1 MPIASRSGSNITRDA
16 PSDKRRQRR
25 PLCSTMK
32 SHMPGA
38 TPFLF
43 HDLHPDSE
51 NFRDD
56 VLRGLAQ
63 PRKALAPKYFYDAR
77 GSELFEAI
85 CDLPEYYPT
94 RTELAM
100 MQASALEMAHLLG
113 ADCLLIEYGAGS
125 GRKTRVLI
133 EALAPAAYVA
143 IDISRTALQQCA
155 AELAAA
161 YPKVKVAAVCAD
173 YSRPI
178 DLPVIDGIQHQRRV
192 IYFPGST
199 IGNFTRPDA
208 LGFLR
213 HAHALAGKGG
223 AMLVGVDLK
232 KDPARLHAA
241 YNDAQGVTAAF
252 NLNLLERIN
261 RELDGDFDLA
271 AFEHHAFYD
280 AIEGRIE
287 MHLRSLR
294 DQTVR
299 VAGQTFTFRNGET
312 MHTENSCKYSV
323 EAFQQ
328 LAREAKFT
336 PAHCWTDPE
345 RLFSV
350 HYLLAE

>member
-1 MPIASRSGSNITRDA
+1 MSGTA
-16 PSDKRRQRR
+16 PYQYY
-25 PLCSTMK
+25 
-32 SHMPGA
+32 
-38 TPFLF
+38 
-43 HDLHPDSE
+43 DLHPDSE

-56 VLRGLAQ
+56 VLNGLAQ
-63 PRKALAPKYFYDAR
+63 ARKALPPKYFYDAR

-94 RTELAM
+94 RTELTM
-100 MQASALEMAHLLG
+100 MQTRVAEMARLLG
-113 ADCLLIEYGAGS
+113 PACLLIEYGAGS

-143 IDISRTALQQCA
+143 IEISRTALQQCA

-161 YPKVKVAAVCAD
+161 YPRVKVAAVCAD
-173 YSRPI
+173 YSRPMS
-178 DLPVIDGIQHQRRV
+178 LPAIDGIAPRRRV

-208 LGFLR
+208 LAFLR
-213 HAHALAGKGG
+213 HTHALAGTGG

-252 NLNLLERIN
+252 NLNLLARIN
-261 RELDGDFDLA
+261 HELDGNFDLA

-280 AIEGRIE
+280 VVEGRIE

-294 DQTVR
+294 DQSVR
-299 VAGQTFTFRNGET
+299 VAGSSFAFTRGET
-312 MHTENSCKYSV
+312 IHTENSCKYSV
-323 EAFQQ
+323 DEFQQ
-328 LAREAKFT
+328 LARQAGFV
-336 PAHCWTDPE
+336 PVQCWCDE
-345 RLFSV
+345 EQLFSV
-350 HYLLAE
+350 HYLTVSA

>member
-1 MPIASRSGSNITRDA
+1 MPASA
-16 PSDKRRQRR
+16 PFQ
-25 PLCSTMK
+25 
-32 SHMPGA
+32 
-38 TPFLF
+38 F

-56 VLRGLAQ
+56 VLNGLAQ

-85 CDLPEYYPT
+85 CEQPEYYPT

-100 MQASALEMAHLLG
+100 MQTHAPAMARLLG
-113 ADCLLIEYGAGS
+113 SQCLLIEYGAGS

-133 EALAPAAYVA
+133 EALAPAAYVP

-155 AELAAA
+155 GELAAA
-161 YPKVKVAAVCAD
+161 YPQVKVAAVCAD
-173 YSRPI
+173 YSRPM
-178 DLPVIDGIQHQRRV
+178 DLPQIDGLQHARHV

-199 IGNFTRPDA
+199 IGNFTRADA

-213 HAHALAGKGG
+213 HAYTLAGKGG

-252 NLNLLERIN
+252 NLNLLTRIN
-261 RELDGDFDLA
+261 RELDGNFDLA

-280 AIEGRIE
+280 AMEGRIE

-294 DQTVR
+294 DQVVR
-299 VAGQTFTFRNGET
+299 VAGHTFTFGQGET
-312 MHTENSCKYSV
+312 MHTENSCKYSLD
-323 EAFQQ
+323 EFQQ
-328 LAREAKFT
+328 LAREAHFT
-336 PAHCWTDPE
+336 PAQSWIDPE
-345 RLFSV
+345 QLFSI
-350 HYLLAE
+350 HYLLAD

>member
-1 MPIASRSGSNITRDA
+1 MPF
-16 PSDKRRQRR
+16 Q
-25 PLCSTMK
+25 
-32 SHMPGA
+32 
-38 TPFLF
+38 FY
-43 HDLHPDSE
+43 DLHPDTE

-56 VLRGLAQ
+56 VVNGLAQ
-63 PRKALAPKYFYDAR
+63 SRKALPPKYFYDAR

-100 MQASALEMAHLLG
+100 MQASARDIAQRLG
-113 ADCLLIEYGAGS
+113 PDCLLIEYGAGS

-173 YSRPI
+173 YSRPMQ
-178 DLPVIDGIQHQRRV
+178 LPVIEGIAPRRRV

-199 IGNFTRPDA
+199 IGNFTRADA
-208 LGFLR
+208 LAFLR
-213 HAHALAGKGG
+213 QAHALAGSGG
-223 AMLVGVDLK
+223 AMLAGVDLK
-232 KDPARLHAA
+232 KAPARLHAA

-252 NLNLLERIN
+252 NMNLLARIN
-261 RELDGDFDLA
+261 RELEGNFELT

-280 AIEGRIE
+280 GTAGRIE

-294 DQTVR
+294 EQTVR
-299 VAGQTFTFRNGET
+299 IAGQSFSFGSGET
-312 MHTENSCKYSV
+312 IHTENSCKYAV
-323 EAFQQ
+323 AEFQQ
-328 LAREAKFT
+328 LARDAGFT
-336 PAHCWTDPE
+336 AAHCWVDAE
-345 RLFSV
+345 QLFSV
-350 HYLLAE
+350 HHLQVP

>member
-1 MPIASRSGSNITRDA
+1 
-16 PSDKRRQRR
+16 
-25 PLCSTMK
+25 
-32 SHMPGA
+32 MPGQA
-38 TPFLF
+38 TFQF

-56 VLRGLAQ
+56 VLNGLAQ

-100 MQASALEMAHLLG
+100 MQAHAPSMARLLG
-113 ADCLLIEYGAGS
+113 PQCLLIEYGAGS

-133 EALAPAAYVA
+133 EALAPAAYVP

-155 AELAAA
+155 GELAAA
-161 YPKVKVAAVCAD
+161 YPQVKVAAVCAD
-173 YSRPI
+173 YSRPM
-178 DLPVIDGIQHQRRV
+178 DLPRIDGIQNQRRV

-199 IGNFTRPDA
+199 IGNFTRADA

-213 HAHALAGKGG
+213 HAYTLAGKGG

-232 KDPARLHAA
+232 KDPARLRAA

-252 NLNLLERIN
+252 NLNLLARIN
-261 RELDGDFDLA
+261 RELAGDFDLA
-271 AFEHHAFYD
+271 LFEHHAFYD
-280 AIEGRIE
+280 AMEGRIE

-294 DQTVR
+294 DQVVR
-299 VAGQTFTFRNGET
+299 VAGRTFTFRQGET

-323 EAFQQ
+323 DEFQQ
-328 LAREAKFT
+328 LARGAGFT
-336 PAHCWTDPE
+336 PAHCWVDAE
-345 RLFSV
+345 QLFSI

>member
-1 MPIASRSGSNITRDA
+1 MPDIEPYQFD
-16 PSDKRRQRR
+16 
-25 PLCSTMK
+25 
-32 SHMPGA
+32 
-38 TPFLF
+38 
-43 HDLHPDSE
+43 DLHPDSE

-56 VLRGLAQ
+56 VLTGLAL

-85 CDLPEYYPT
+85 CELPEYYPT

-100 MQASALEMAHLLG
+100 MQTSAREMARLLG
-113 ADCLLIEYGAGS
+113 PQCLLIEYGAGS

-133 EALAPAAYVA
+133 EALAPVAYVA
-143 IDISRTALQQCA
+143 IEISRTALRQCA
-155 AELAAA
+155 AELSIA
-161 YPKVKVAAVCAD
+161 YPAMKVAAVCAD

-178 DLPVIDGIQHQRRV
+178 QFPAIEGIEPRRRV

-199 IGNFTRPDA
+199 IGNFTRSEA
-208 LGFLR
+208 LDFLR
-213 HAHALAGKGG
+213 NAHALAGAGG

-252 NLNLLERIN
+252 NLNLLSHIN
-261 RELDGDFDLA
+261 HELEGDFDLTQ
-271 AFEHHAFYD
+271 FEHHAFYD
-280 AIEGRIE
+280 VAEGRIE

-299 VAGQTFTFRNGET
+299 VAGHTFLFGKGET
-312 MHTENSCKYSV
+312 MHTENSCKYAI
-323 EAFQQ
+323 EEFQQ
-328 LAREAKFT
+328 LARDAGFEPTQHWCDA
-336 PAHCWTDPE
+336 E

-350 HYLLAE
+350 HYLTA

>member
-1 MPIASRSGSNITRDA
+1 MPLIPGSV
-16 PSDKRRQRR
+16 
-25 PLCSTMK
+25 
-32 SHMPGA
+32 
-38 TPFLF
+38 PFQF
-43 HDLHPDSE
+43 HDLHPDIE

-56 VLRGLAQ
+56 VLNGLAQ
-63 PRKALAPKYFYDAR
+63 PCKALAPKYFYDAR

-100 MQASALEMAHLLG
+100 MQADARAMARLLG
-113 ADCLLIEYGAGS
+113 PDCLLIEYGAGS

-155 AELAAA
+155 AELAGA
-161 YPKVKVAAVCAD
+161 YPAVKIAAVCAD
-173 YSRPI
+173 YSHPMA
-178 DLPVIDGIQHQRRV
+178 LPVIKGIQPRRRV

-199 IGNFTRPDA
+199 IGNFTRVDA

-213 HAHALAGKGG
+213 HAHALAGAGG

-252 NLNLLERIN
+252 NLNLLTRIN
-261 RELDGDFDLA
+261 RELAGDFDLA
-271 AFEHHAFYD
+271 GFEHHAFYD
-280 AIEGRIE
+280 SAAGRIE

-294 DQTVR
+294 DQAVN
-299 VAGQTFTFRNGET
+299 VAGRVFSFRNGET

-323 EAFQQ
+323 EEFQQ
-328 LAREAKFT
+328 LAREAGFA
-336 PAHCWTDPE
+336 PAHYWVDSE
-345 RLFSV
+345 HLFSI
-350 HYLLAE
+350 HYLLVQ